1 MDVPSTS
8 MSQVVLWIKYSEP
21 TKITYMLLLTLVF
34 SLLVTEK
41 AYFSLKFDHTSPCL
55 ISRKMYEYIIIS
67 SIQIN
72 G

>member
-21 TKITYMLLLTLVF
+21 TKITNMLLLTLVF

-41 AYFSLKFDHTSPCL
+41 AYFSLK
-55 ISRKMYEYIIIS
+55 MYEYIIIS